1 MKTSEVLTEEYL
13 DRILKCSE
21 CGFCQAVCP
30 VFASTLRPAYNTRGK
45 MMILKEILEGNL
57 EMSEKTGEVFYA
69 CTACQACMDG
79 CPSNVRASEIVQA
92 ARKILFR
99 KGFAPDHLLGVRDSV
114 YHRGNVFGSEGAERV
129 DIYPTA
135 LREKAKRG
143 LLKEKAETLLFM
155 GCLPSYMDM
164 KMVPSFLMAMDAADG
179 VDFTTLSM
187 KEICCGFPLYLM
199 GSQEFDSHAE
209 KLLERFQKTGAREL
223 VTPCAGCYKTF
234 KTLYPDLETMG
245 IRVLHSTQYMD
256 ELIRDGRI
264 RFTGEV
270 TKRITYHDPCD
281 LGRACKILEEPRN
294 ILRSIP
300 GIDYVEMAKNRLEA
314 RCCGGGG
321 GMQAYNPDLAVKMAA
336 ERIRDAFA
344 VKAEVLVSA
353 CPACKDNLRK
363 GMKRIPKA
371 ERKKLKIMDMGEVV
385 ASAL

>member
-1 MKTSEVLTEEYL
+1 MKTGNRLPEEYV
-13 DRILKCSE
+13 DRVQKCSE

-30 VFASTLRPAYNTRGK
+30 VFEATLRPAYNTRGK

-57 EMSEKTGEVFYA
+57 ELSEKVGEVFYA
-69 CTACQACMDG
+69 CTACQACIDG

-92 ARKILFR
+92 VRKILF
-99 KGFAPDHLLGVRDSV
+99 KEGFAPGHLLGVRDSV
-114 YHRGNVFGSEGAERV
+114 CTRGNVFGSEGEERI
-129 DIYPTA
+129 DIYPTG
-135 LREKAKRG
+135 LREKAKSG

-164 KMVPSFLMAMDAADG
+164 KIVPAFLQAMDAAQ
-179 VDFTTLSM
+179 VDYTTLST
-187 KEICCGFPLYLM
+187 KETCCGFPLYLM
-199 GSQEFDSHAE
+199 GSQEFDAHTE
-209 KLLERFQKTGAREL
+209 KLVEGFKKTGAREL

-234 KTLYPDLETMG
+234 KTLYPDLEAMG
-245 IRVLHSTQYMD
+245 IRVLHSIQYMD

-270 TKRITYHDPCD
+270 QKRITYHDPCD

-300 GIDYVEMAKNRLEA
+300 GIDYVEMKRNRLDA

-321 GMQAYNPDLAVKMAA
+321 GMQATNPDLAIKMAA
-336 ERIRDAFA
+336 ARVQDAFA
-344 VKAEVLVSA
+344 VNAEILVSG

-363 GMKRIPKA
+363 GMQSIPKT
-371 ERKKLKIMDMGEVV
+371 ERRKLKIMDMGEVV
-385 ASAL
+385 SSAL